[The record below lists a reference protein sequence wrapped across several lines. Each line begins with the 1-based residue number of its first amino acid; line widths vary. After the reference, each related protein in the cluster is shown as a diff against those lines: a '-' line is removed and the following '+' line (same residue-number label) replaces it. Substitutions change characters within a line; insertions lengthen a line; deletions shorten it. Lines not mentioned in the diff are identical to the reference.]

1 MDRSMDRWIDR
12 YTCTY
17 VYKLSYTHTH
27 IYIYIYVQVH
37 RHHIPIPQDLKA
49 VARELGENMSD
60 EELQE
65 MIREADKAPGGCGK
79 SPIPEVIGL

>member
-1 MDRSMDRWIDR
+1 MDRWIDR

-17 VYKLSYTHTH
+17 VYKSSY
-27 IYIYIYVQVH
+27 IYIYTYVQVH

-79 SPIPEVIGL
+79 SPIPEVISGL

>member
-1 MDRSMDRWIDR
+1 M
-12 YTCTY
+12 
-17 VYKLSYTHTH
+17 
-27 IYIYIYVQVH
+27 H

>member
-1 MDRSMDRWIDR
+1 M
-12 YTCTY
+12 
-17 VYKLSYTHTH
+17 
-27 IYIYIYVQVH
+27 H

-65 MIREADKAPGGCGK
+65 MIREADKAPVAAVV
-79 SPIPEVIGL
+79 SPRFLRLSGYRWVISPDVSGL